1 MHHEGLCFKYIV
13 DLKCII
19 KTKNIVYKYIKHFM
33 RGSTYVFI
41 KPAEHFNASCRRGNT
56 VFTVPLYMLRS
67 EIMGRFKGQNLKNTR
82 M

>member
-1 MHHEGLCFKYIV
+1 
-13 DLKCII
+13 
-19 KTKNIVYKYIKHFM
+19 M